1 MQMENEYKWINLS
14 YLDDVSNGDSS
25 IKLSIIELFIE
36 QIPEFEKDFALAFST
51 KNWKFLGQIAHK
63 AKSSIL
69 YMGMDELGNVDLK
82 NIELIAYQL
91 YIDTLLK
98 LSNLSEKEIND
109 IEHLKNSFESYTNER
124 KEWVIKNKSEE
135 KIGNLLKKFSDICS
149 YAVIELNCELNK
161 NKVNY

>member
-1 MQMENEYKWINLS
+1 MENEYKWINLS

-25 IKLSIIELFIE
+25 IKLSIIELFID
-36 QIPEFEKDFALAFST
+36 QIPEFENDFST
-51 KNWKFLGQIAHK
+51 AFNSKNWKFLGQIAHK

-69 YMGMDELGNVDLK
+69 YMGMNELGNIDLK

-91 YIDTLLK
+91 YIEHQEANNE
-98 LSNLSEKEIND
+98 LSDKEIK
-109 IEHLKNSFESYTNER
+109 ELSLFKSSFDGYPPER
-124 KEWVIKNKSEE
+124 KEWILNNKTEE
-135 KIGNLLKKFSDICS
+135 NISKLLKKFSDICS

>member
-1 MQMENEYKWINLS
+1 MENEYKWINLS

-36 QIPEFEKDFALAFST
+36 QIPEFERDFLTAFNS

-69 YMGMDELGNVDLK
+69 YMGMNDLGNIDLK

-91 YIDTLLK
+91 YIEELESK
-98 LSNLSEKEIND
+98 NSLSNKEIKELN
-109 IEHLKNSFESYTNER
+109 HLKSSFEGYPSER
-124 KEWVIKNKSEE
+124 KDWVLNNKTEE
-135 KIGNLLKKFSDICS
+135 IISKLLKKFSDICS
-149 YAVIELNCELNK
+149 YAAIELNCELNK